1 MYLIYLNS
9 RMMKI
14 HLFKLYYQF
23 LVPIYNRFLKISSSK
38 GDTNCCRAIISS
50 SIFYFSHLRTSLI
63 GFLAQEFCSLDLSL
77 LLLKSSSAWRLNSRE
92 KKLSSISFFFKKYC
106 FLMWGKRDFFCFC
119 MQVKSEFYH

>member
-92 KKLSSISFFFKKYC
+92 KKTLKYFFFFQKILFFNVREKR
-106 FLMWGKRDFFCFC
+106 FLLFLYASKI
-119 MQVKSEFYH
+119 